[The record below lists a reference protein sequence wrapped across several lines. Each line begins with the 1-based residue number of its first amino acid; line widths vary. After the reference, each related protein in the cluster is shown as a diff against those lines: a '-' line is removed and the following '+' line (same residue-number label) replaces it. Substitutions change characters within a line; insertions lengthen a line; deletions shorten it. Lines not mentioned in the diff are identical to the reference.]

1 MPFLKESDTSYRISP
16 FFHSLSTFAS
26 IISRFLSSNW
36 LILSAMWSALFL
48 ILSNALFF
56 LFIESFSGRISI
68 WLFFSVSVSL
78 AKYSFCSFI
87 LFPSS
92 LNCLSEFLEHCH
104 FLCVIQYYCS
114 SCSEESLV
122 LCWCI
127 WSGEHLSSLRKARV
141 CVSGS
146 TFFFFLKKTIYF
158 HRYSCFFRFFSH
170 VSYYRILSRIPC
182 AIYPCWL
189 SIVYMV
195 GCIC

>member
-1 MPFLKESDTSYRISP
+1 MPFLKESDTCYRISA

-26 IISRFLSSNW
+26 IISRFLSSNR

-127 WSGEHLSSLRKARV
+127 WSGEHLSSLRKAHV

-146 TFFFFLKKTIYF
+146 TFFFFFKENYL
-158 HRYSCFFRFFSH
+158 FSQIFMLFQ
-170 VSYYRILSRIPC
+170 ILFPC
-182 AIYPCWL
+182 MLLQNIE
-189 SIVYMV
+189 
-195 GCIC
+195 